1 VENTENDD
9 FCKITE
15 IMGDTIFTINSS
27 GEQILFEKEKDI
39 CDLQTSGDS
48 FITCIIENNDIETF
62 FVYIKNNLVRIKAQ
76 KGQKIRRNKKESLLM
91 QKDFVQKQMKE
102 TSKELKMYEG
112 KIYATEAH
120 LEKLKVWLAD
130 IENGLKK

>member
-1 VENTENDD
+1 MENTENND

-27 GEQILFEKEKDI
+27 GEQIIFDKTKDI
-39 CDLQTSGDS
+39 CDLQISYDS
-48 FITCIIENNDIETF
+48 FITCIIEKDVETF

-102 TSKELKMYEG
+102 TAKELKMYEG
-112 KIYATEAH
+112 KIYTTEAH